1 MQLIFLFRRF
11 VFAQVLLGIVAFCIA
26 EPNPGMLLVAG
37 AIGVLAWYVTEGP
50 SGRPLPR
57 WVINLASLVAVGWL
71 LLDLKWQNWQV
82 VIAMGHFTMWLQIIL
97 LYAHKSNREYAQL
110 LVLSLMQMVGASLLS
125 VSMLYGVM
133 LAVYCVIA
141 LITILLFH
149 LKSTSDRVWEANRAA
164 APRRSKVMRPE
175 PVVGRGY
182 RWHFRFT
189 SIAVGLVCVA
199 TAVAVFVVMPRT
211 GDGRMAG
218 DLANNPITSPQAG
231 FSQQVDLKSAPLSEG
246 SKQPVLNMTVS
257 LAGEPLPQDPEGRS
271 FLLRGAALD
280 HYDPDSHR
288 WLRSGSM
295 NPRDLD
301 LTLPPGGVRLAELPD
316 DVPEHQA
323 AITLR
328 QIDLNTLFT
337 IAPVTYLQSE
347 NIGRVGFNPI
357 DQQVQAQ
364 RSGAGAVIYSLR
376 WPSRVVPDLES
387 RYEEELPEPQA
398 HPGIY
403 PRHGAMNRR
412 LTKEEIEAQYARK
425 WTVQRDRIAK
435 LVTDT
440 LQERGLGLDAD
451 PMRIAEALTDH
462 LSTGFRYALE
472 NPQIVGRQDPVVEF
486 LFDHRRGH
494 CELFA
499 SGLAAMLRSVDIPAR
514 VITGYRVSEYNRIG
528 GYYVVRRSHAHAWV
542 EAPVGPGGAWVTL
555 DATPPDEVAAEHAVA
570 RNWLTSVR
578 ELYEHIEFAWI
589 KSVVAYDQ
597 RTREAV
603 LTQINQSIGEVTD
616 ERESWFGRI
625 IAWFRDLPQLW
636 RSDQISY
643 TLAGLI
649 LIAIGLGV
657 ASLVRTLV
665 VRRRRLVALQLTAM
679 PRSRR
684 RGLTRKLRF
693 YLIMLDM
700 LERHGYV
707 RPQWQSPFSFAQE
720 LAEANPLRFDP
731 VVTLTELFYEIRFGH
746 RDLDDDRRQKI
757 RAHLKQLEHAL
768 AQRST

>member
-11 VFAQVLLGIVAFCIA
+11 VFAQVLLGIVAFCMA

-37 AIGVLAWYVTEGP
+37 AIGALAWYVTEGP

-57 WVINLASLVAVGWL
+57 WIINVASIVAVGWL
-71 LLDLKWQNWQV
+71 LLDLKRQNWQV
-82 VIAMGHFTMWLQIIL
+82 VIAMGHFIMWLQIIL

-110 LVLSLMQMVGASLLS
+110 LVLSLMQMIGASLLS
-125 VSMLYGVM
+125 VSMIYGV
-133 LAVYCVIA
+133 LLGIYCVVA
-141 LITILLFH
+141 LMTILLFH
-149 LKSTSDRVWEANRAA
+149 LKSTSDRVWEANRSA
-164 APRRSKVMRPE
+164 APVRSRVMRPK
-175 PVVGRGY
+175 PVVGRGH
-182 RWHFRFT
+182 RWHFRFM
-189 SIAVGLVCVA
+189 SILVGMICAA

-218 DLANNPITSPQAG
+218 DLTSNPMTAPEAG
-231 FSQQVDLKSAPLSEG
+231 FSQQVDLTSAPLGEG

-257 LAGEPLPQDPEGRS
+257 LANESLPHDPEGRS

-280 HYDPDSHR
+280 RYDSKTHR
-288 WLRSGSM
+288 WLRSGQV
-295 NPRDLD
+295 NPFDVELSV
-301 LTLPPGGVRLAELPD
+301 PVGGVRLAQLPGE
-316 DVPEHQA
+316 VAEHQA
-323 AITLR
+323 TITLR
-328 QIDLNTLFT
+328 QTDNTLFT

-347 NIGRVGFNPI
+347 NVDRMSFSPI
-357 DQQVQAQ
+357 DQQIHAQ
-364 RSGAGAVIYSLR
+364 RPGVGAVIYSLR
-376 WPSRVVPDLES
+376 WPGESVPDLES
-387 RYEEELPEPQA
+387 RYQSTLPKFEDRNY
-398 HPGIY
+398 GY
-403 PRHGAMNRR
+403 SRR
-412 LTKEEIEAQYARK
+412 PSSDRGLTDEQIKERYARS
-425 WTVQRDRIAK
+425 WTVQRERVAK
-435 LVTDT
+435 LVSTT
-440 LQERGLGLDAD
+440 LQQRGLTLDDD
-451 PMRIAEALTDH
+451 PLRIAQALNDH
-462 LSTGFRYALE
+462 LVTNYRYALE
-472 NPQIVGRQDPVVEF
+472 NPQTGRRQDPVIEF

-514 VITGYRVSEYNRIG
+514 VVTGYRASEYNRIG

-542 EAPVGPGGAWVTL
+542 EAPIGPGGAWVTL
-555 DATPPDEVAAEHAVA
+555 DATPPDEVAAEHAVT

-616 ERESWFGRI
+616 ERESWFGRVV
-625 IAWFRDLPQLW
+625 AWFRDLPQLW
-636 RSDQISY
+636 RSDQLSY
-643 TLAGLI
+643 TLAGVI
-649 LIAIGLGV
+649 LIAIGIGV

-665 VRRRRLVALQLTAM
+665 VRRRRLIALQLTAM
-679 PRSRR
+679 PRAKR

-693 YLIMLDM
+693 YLTMLDM

-746 RDLDDDRRQKI
+746 RDLDDNRRRKVK
-757 RAHLKQLEHAL
+757 AHLKQLEHAL
-768 AQRST
+768 GQRSS

>member
-11 VFAQVLLGIVAFCIA
+11 VFAQVLLGIVAFCVA

-37 AIGVLAWYVTEGP
+37 AIGALAWYVTEGP

-57 WVINLASLVAVGWL
+57 WTINLASLVAVGWL
-71 LLDLKWQNWQV
+71 LMDLQWQNWQV

-133 LAVYCVIA
+133 LAVYCVVA

-164 APRRSKVMRPE
+164 APRRAKVMRPK
-175 PVVGRGY
+175 PVVGRGH
-182 RWHFRFT
+182 RWHFRFM
-189 SIAVGLVCVA
+189 SVAVGVICVT

-211 GDGRMAG
+211 DDGRMAG
-218 DLANNPITSPQAG
+218 ALISDQAASSEAG
-231 FSQQVDLKSAPLSEG
+231 FSQQVDLNSAPLGEG
-246 SKQPVLNMTVS
+246 SKQPILNMTVS
-257 LAGEPLPQDPEGRS
+257 LAGESPPHDPEGRS

-280 HYDPDSHR
+280 RYDTYSHR
-288 WLRSGSM
+288 WLRSEAM
-295 NPRDLD
+295 HPRD
-301 LTLPPGGVRLAELPD
+301 TYVSVPPGGVRLADLPD
-316 DVPEHQA
+316 GVAENQA
-323 AITLR
+323 TITLR
-328 QIDLNTLFT
+328 QVDLYTLFT
-337 IAPVTYLQSE
+337 IGPVTYLQSE
-347 NIGRVGFNPI
+347 NIGRIGFNPI
-357 DQQVQAQ
+357 DQQVQAH

-376 WPSRVVPDLES
+376 WTSEGVADLES
-387 RYEEELPEPQA
+387 RYKQALPEPVD
-398 HPGIY
+398 PTGMY
-403 PRHGAMNRR
+403 PRQGSASQRM
-412 LTKEEIEAQYARK
+412 TDEELDAQYARP
-425 WTVQRDRIAK
+425 WTVQRERIAK

-440 LQERGLGLDAD
+440 LQERGLDLDAE
-451 PMRIAEALTDH
+451 PLQIAEALADH
-462 LSTGFRYALE
+462 LMTDYRYALE
-472 NPQIVGRQDPVVEF
+472 NPQSAGRRDPVVEF

-514 VITGYRVSEYNRIG
+514 VITGYHVSEYNRIG

-555 DATPPDEVAAEHAVA
+555 DATPPDEVASEHAVT
-570 RNWLTSVR
+570 RNWLTSLR

-597 RTREAV
+597 RTRNVV

-616 ERESWFGRI
+616 ERESLFGRI
-625 IAWFRDLPQLW
+625 VAWFRDLPRLW

-643 TLAGLI
+643 TLAGII
-649 LIAIGLGV
+649 LIAIGIGV

-665 VRRRRLVALQLTAM
+665 VRRRRLIALQLTAM
-679 PRSRR
+679 PRTKR

-693 YLIMLDM
+693 YLTMLDM
-700 LERHGYV
+700 LERHGYI

-720 LAEANPLRFDP
+720 LAEANPMRFDP

-746 RDLDDDRRQKI
+746 REMDDQRRRKI

-768 AQRST
+768 AQRPA